1 MILFAFSE
9 DIKKLETLILQ
20 IIFLSRF
27 SNSPESGIGT
37 SQPSITDDID
47 SYPDPEFENEY
58 EYNEEFSAVLGTGRA
73 LYPFTGRDI
82 FEILPLTS
90 NIFLSF
96 I

>member
-1 MILFAFSE
+1 MILFAFLKITE
-9 DIKKLETLILQ
+9 ILILQ
-20 IIFLSRF
+20 ITYLSRF

-73 LYPFTGRDI
+73 LYPFTGENI
-82 FEILPLTS
+82 FEISNLTS
-90 NIFLSF
+90 SIFPLF

>member
-1 MILFAFSE
+1 MFDTIWFFWRYQKVRNAYIVNSFFF
-9 DIKKLETLILQ
+9 K
-20 IIFLSRF
+20 SRF

-73 LYPFTGRDI
+73 LYPFTGRNL
-82 FEILPLTS
+82 FESLPFDL
-90 NIFLSF
+90 FY
-96 I
+96 